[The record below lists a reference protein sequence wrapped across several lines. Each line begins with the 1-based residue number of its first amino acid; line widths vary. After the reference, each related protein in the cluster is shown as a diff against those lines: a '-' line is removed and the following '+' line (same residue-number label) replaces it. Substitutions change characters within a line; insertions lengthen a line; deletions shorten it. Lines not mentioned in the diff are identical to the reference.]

1 MVLLKVRDLH
11 TYYYLPFGAVQAVDG
26 VSFNLKERETL
37 GMAGES
43 GCGKTTLAFSILR
56 LIKPPGKIV
65 AGEILFK
72 RKKILELDQNQLRNL
87 RWQELS
93 IVFQQSMYTLN
104 PMMRISDQMVE
115 AVTLHTDLE
124 PSDAKIKA
132 GKLLELV
139 GLEKSRLRN
148 YPHELSGGMRQR
160 VIIAMALICEPDL
173 VILDEPTT
181 ALDVV
186 VQHKIIQLIDSLKKR
201 LNLSVIWITHDLSV
215 LSEVADRI
223 AVMYAGKIAE
233 IGEASHIL
241 SHPNH
246 PYSKALLDAVPVIDK
261 PNQELNSIPGSP
273 PNLVN
278 PPNGCRFSPRCK
290 YSIKICQKTSP
301 KQAKTSRGYIECH
314 LWKEING
321 GISTGE

>member
-1 MVLLKVRDLH
+1 
-11 TYYYLPFGAVQAVDG
+11 
-26 VSFNLKERETL
+26 
-37 GMAGES
+37 
-43 GCGKTTLAFSILR
+43 
-56 LIKPPGKIV
+56 
-65 AGEILFK
+65 
-72 RKKILELDQNQLRNL
+72 
-87 RWQELS
+87 
-93 IVFQQSMYTLN
+93 
-104 PMMRISDQMVE
+104 MVE

-132 GKLLELV
+132 GELLELV

-173 VILDEPTT
+173 VVLDEPTT

-223 AVMYAGKIAE
+223 AIMYAGKITE
-233 IGEASHIL
+233 IGEASHIFR
-241 SHPNH
+241 HPNH

-273 PNLVN
+273 PNLVD
-278 PPNGCRFSPRCK
+278 PPKGCRFSPRCK
-290 YSIKICQKTSP
+290 YSIEICQKTPP
-301 KQAKTSRGYIECH
+301 KQEKTSSGYTECH